1 MNKGGIRHGW
11 MEKAGEGLME
21 QWFDG
26 MLLWTGVWSLLWV
39 YCWVTWWRSTGP
51 RALLHTSSSYTPIR
65 QGFTS
70 TPITV
75 TLEMLKRAAEEA
87 TSTANDQQTW
97 IWLRRV
103 EAVGLQAVEARLV
116 HGQFKQT
123 NLLGEG
129 TYGKVFQI
137 QLADVDYPICIK
149 VAKGI
154 RCREYN
160 LKECE
165 MLACLCDVKGVP
177 RVVGV
182 SLHPDAFIM
191 TMHGHCTLAKC
202 IHLRGR
208 LPSEKVLLRVLQDL
222 SGVLAEIHY
231 RGLCHNDIKLN
242 NVMVELGSKTG
253 VAVTL
258 IDFGLM
264 SRYGCHPFRFA
275 RKGKIKP
282 FYDPELMRHE
292 KTCSE
297 ATDMYSMGYLMRVIL
312 FCLPT
317 TARHLQRLAALAMG
331 PDSQRPSFLKLE
343 DVFRNLA
350 K

>member
-1 MNKGGIRHGW
+1 
-11 MEKAGEGLME
+11 ME

-39 YCWVTWWRSTGP
+39 YCWVTWWRSTAP
-51 RALLHTSSSYTPIR
+51 RAVLHTSFSYSPTRHDSTSS
-65 QGFTS
+65 
-70 TPITV
+70 PITV
-75 TLEMLKRAAEEA
+75 TLEMLKRVARET
-87 TSTANDQQTW
+87 TSTANDEQTW

-103 EAVGLQAVEARLV
+103 EAIGLQAVEARLV
-116 HGQFKQT
+116 HRQFKLS

-137 QLADVDYPICIK
+137 QLADVNYPICIK

-154 RCREYN
+154 RCHEYN

-165 MLACLCDVKGVP
+165 MLACLGDVKGVP

-182 SLHPDAFIM
+182 SLQPDAFIM
-191 TMHGHCTLAKC
+191 TMHGNCTLAKC
-202 IHLRGR
+202 IRLRTR
-208 LPSEKVLLRVLQDL
+208 MPSEKLLLRVLQDL
-222 SGVLAEIHY
+222 SGVLAKIHQ

-242 NVMVELGSKTG
+242 NVMVEPGNKTSFT
-253 VAVTL
+253 VTL

-264 SRYGCHPFRFA
+264 SRYGCYPFRIA

-312 FCLPT
+312 FSFPT
-317 TARHLQRLAALAMG
+317 TARHIQRLATLAMG
-331 PDSQRPSFLKLE
+331 PDSQRPSFLQLE
-343 DVFRNLA
+343 DAFSNLA